1 MDSSDSSLPSPLPKS
16 TPATLRR
23 CSQSRRPRRQSP
35 LLAAHRCCAALL
47 LRPTPQSPP
56 TRLHRR
62 RLVSIAI
69 ALDCLWRSSYSRG
82 RRRLV
87 SGLKGR
93 KSFFLK
99 SSSKWLEKFPVIF
112 TVKFRPGRGS
122 ASAWDKISFVVMPP
136 LLQSAQLKPDV
147 TITSADSDNEID
159 ESDHCSVNYVFLLSL
174 ELEFICIGAMCE
186 IDLCVVP
193 MSNPLLVVYFQIYGP
208 LMDEAQV
215 RSIVDEIKQVIL
227 LLLALVAVPW
237 MLFPKP
243 FILKRL
249 HTESIKFQTC
259 RKKLVSEQQEYSMF
273 MESEIED
280 GRPILGYDF
289 LTMSIL
295 LLFHVFPF
303 HGRSVFYMYLSSLLC
318 QVISKDES
326 MKTSKSADDIQ
337 ICFYDKIDDSHLSGI

>member
-1 MDSSDSSLPSPLPKS
+1 MDSSDSSLPSPFPKS
-16 TPATLRR
+16 LRTPATLRR

-35 LLAAHRCCAALL
+35 LLAARRCCAALL
-47 LRPTPQSPP
+47 LRPTPLSPP

-69 ALDCLWRSSYSRG
+69 ALDCLWRSSYSRS

-122 ASAWDKISFVVMPP
+122 ASAWEKISFVVMPP

-159 ESDHCSVNYVFLLSL
+159 ESDDDRPVSSLDHCSVKWAEREREKDEDFDEKESELLKEENEQEEVF
-174 ELEFICIGAMCE
+174 
-186 IDLCVVP
+186 D
-193 MSNPLLVVYFQIYGP
+193 
-208 LMDEAQV
+208 
-215 RSIVDEIKQVIL
+215 QVIL

-243 FILKRL
+243 FILMRL
-249 HTESIKFQTC
+249 HTEVLKGAQD
-259 RKKLVSEQQEYSMF
+259 Q
-273 MESEIED
+273 
-280 GRPILGYDF
+280 
-289 LTMSIL
+289 
-295 LLFHVFPF
+295 
-303 HGRSVFYMYLSSLLC
+303 
-318 QVISKDES
+318 
-326 MKTSKSADDIQ
+326 
-337 ICFYDKIDDSHLSGI
+337 